1 MYIVLFDREDRLG
14 SNLLIYLA
22 QILYAHNNKLF
33 IKFKNNS
40 KSDYSFSH
48 SIFVKILFNY
58 IDKYNE
64 QLSSEEISDDTL
76 FEFENPRNYMYMLSF
91 TLRDIQNDYLNYF
104 NKFIYDEIKSD
115 ILEIRNVYNQVPFD
129 VNKTILVHLRLDDM
143 AHWKDY
149 DGSICSNYY
158 KNKIKKREDCYDSN
172 YGGGNSQSPL
182 SKEKLQAVID
192 RAQSKFTDY
201 KVLLITSPRSDT
213 SFFDYDVIKNHD
225 ESYDFYLLSL
235 CKVVILSRSTYAI
248 ASLLFNNEKDMVY
261 VPLWGHAVCC
271 GFDTIYDNNDISKYE
286 YFY

>member
-14 SNLLIYLA
+14 SNLLNYFA
-22 QILYAHNNKLF
+22 QILYAHKNKLF

-40 KSDYSFSH
+40 KNDYSFNH

-64 QLSSEEISDDTL
+64 QLSCEEIADDTL
-76 FEFENPRNYMYMLSF
+76 FEFDNQNDLVYMLSF
-91 TLRDIQNDYLNYF
+91 TLRDIQNDYINYF
-104 NKFIYDEIKSD
+104 NNFIYDDIKSD
-115 ILEIRNVYNQVPFD
+115 MLNVRNVYSEIPFD

-158 KNKIKKREDCYDSN
+158 KNRIKNREDCHHSN

-182 SKEKLQAVID
+182 SKEKIQAVID
-192 RAQSKFTDY
+192 RAKLKFTDY
-201 KVLLITSPRSDT
+201 KVLLITSPKSDT
-213 SFFDYDVIKNHD
+213 SFFNYDVIKSHD
-225 ESYDFYLLSL
+225 ESYDLYLLSL
-235 CKVVILSRSTYAI
+235 CKVVILSRSNYAI
-248 ASLLFNNEKDMVY
+248 SSLFFNNEKDMVY
-261 VPLWGHAVCC
+261 LPLWGHAVCN
-271 GFDTIYDNNDISKYE
+271 GFDTIYDNNEISNYE